1 MDHVEVPEV
10 REVMVLAVVPEVPEV
25 KEVMAL
31 VVVPEVPE
39 VKEVMALAVV
49 PEVLEVK
56 EVMAL
61 AVVPEVQAAGAV
73 AGQVDEKTQAEKKAV
88 QMEIMVLKVSA
99 ASIPV

>member
-10 REVMVLAVVPEVPEV
+10 REVMVLTV
-25 KEVMAL
+25 
-31 VVVPEVPE
+31 VPE

-49 PEVLEVK
+49 PEVLE
-56 EVMAL
+56 A
-61 AVVPEVQAAGAV
+61 AVPAAVPAVGEV
-73 AGQVDEKTQAEKKAV
+73 AGQVDEKAQAEKEAV

>member
-10 REVMVLAVVPEVPEV
+10 REVMVLTVVP
-25 KEVMAL
+25 
-31 VVVPEVPE
+31 VVRE

-49 PEVLEVK
+49 PEVLE
-56 EVMAL
+56 A
-61 AVVPEVQAAGAV
+61 AVPAAVPAVGEV
-73 AGQVDEKTQAEKKAV
+73 AGQVDEKAQAEKEAV